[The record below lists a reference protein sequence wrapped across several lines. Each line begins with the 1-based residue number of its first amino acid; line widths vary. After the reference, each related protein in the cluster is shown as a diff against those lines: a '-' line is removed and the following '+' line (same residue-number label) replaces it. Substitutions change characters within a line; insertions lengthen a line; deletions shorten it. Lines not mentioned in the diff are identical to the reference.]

1 MACMQILRAIAA
13 ILCLGVALAAPASA
27 QTPPGPADRADIE
40 RIEAWLN
47 GLTTFDTR
55 FVQFS
60 SDGRASG
67 RMLLRR
73 PDKLR
78 VEYDPPTPALLV
90 ASGTWIMHHDKELKQ
105 TSFYP
110 VSETP
115 AAFLLRERID
125 LDDGLKV
132 TDFRKGEGVVQLTL
146 VEEDAPAGGS
156 ITLQFDEQPLRLA
169 RWRVVDAQGATID
182 IALVQPRFG
191 GPIDSDLFSIVD
203 PNLGRPVNPNN

>member
-1 MACMQILRAIAA
+1 MAYMHILRAIAA
-13 ILCLGVALAAPASA
+13 ILCLSVALAAPASA
-27 QTPPGPADRADIE
+27 QTPPGPADKADIE
-40 RIEAWLN
+40 RIGGWLN
-47 GLTTFDTR
+47 GLTTLDTR

-78 VEYDPPTPALLV
+78 VEYDPPTPVLLV
-90 ASGTWIMHHDKELKQ
+90 ASGTWIMHHDKELLQ

-115 AAFLLRERID
+115 AAFLLREHID
-125 LDDGLKV
+125 LDEGLKV
-132 TDFRKGEGVVQLTL
+132 TDLRKGEGVVQITL
-146 VEEDAPAGGS
+146 VEAGAPAAGS

-191 GPIDSDLFSIVD
+191 GPIGSEQFSLVD
-203 PNLGRPVNPNN
+203 PNLGRPVGPNN